1 MLTIGVVARRVGVP
15 TSTIRYY
22 EKLGLLRLTPRLPNG
37 YRVYDEREVALL
49 DFVRRAQNLGLTLKE
64 VSELLDLSR
73 RGQEPC
79 VRVRELARGHL
90 QDIDLKIRQLKLL
103 RRELQ
108 ELLRQRP
115 RRSRGDEFCPLI
127 EGIQTERRT
136 GRGKQTVGL
145 HSG

>member
-22 EKLGLLRLTPRLPNG
+22 EKLGLLRLTTRLPNG

-49 DFVRRAQNLGLTLKE
+49 DFVRRAQTLGLTLKE
-64 VSELLDLSR
+64 VYELLDLSR
-73 RGQEPC
+73 RGQAPC
-79 VRVRELARGHL
+79 VRVKELARGHL

-103 RRELQ
+103 KKALQDLLHQRLRRN
-108 ELLRQRP
+108 
-115 RRSRGDEFCPLI
+115 RGDEVCPLI

-136 GRGKQTVGL
+136 GREKQTAGL
-145 HSG
+145 HR